1 MSYIDGKGLYLYRSV
16 FILKEFLL
24 FMLFSVFEC
33 YSMYFLMFKV
43 FKIDIFHKEIIFSS
57 ILMSGISYFVR
68 IDYSFASLDLFLQI
82 TLMFLLVWM
91 LFRIHFFYAIV
102 MTITT
107 YQAYATIQ
115 IGLYYILSIKK
126 YSHSS
131 VYLLQVISAATIF
144 LIGWVVAQKRLGFD
158 FIPDTPNYRLV
169 LKTKDKILFAL
180 TIPALFFLTTTI
192 YVTKKFQEWLILL
205 PVVHGFILIGY
216 LFISYRKD
224 RSE

>member
-1 MSYIDGKGLYLYRSV
+1 MSYIDGRGLYLYRSV
-16 FILKEFLL
+16 FNLKEFLL
-24 FMLFSVFEC
+24 FMLFSLLEC

-57 ILMSGISYFVR
+57 ALMSGVSYVLR
-68 IDYSFASLDLFLQI
+68 VDYGVAGWDVAFQI

-91 LFRIHFFYAIV
+91 LFRIHIFYAIV

-107 YQAYATIQ
+107 YHAYATIQ
-115 IGLYYILSIKK
+115 IGLYYILGFNKPNHMSI
-126 YSHSS
+126 H
-131 VYLLQVISAATIF
+131 VLQVISAATVC
-144 LIGWVVAQKRLGFD
+144 LIGWIVAKKRLGFD
-158 FIPDTPNYRLV
+158 FIPDTPNYRLT
-169 LKTKDKILFAL
+169 LKTKDKVLFLL
-180 TIPALFFLTTTI
+180 TIPALFLLTTTI
-192 YVTKKFQEWLILL
+192 YVSENLQKWMILL